1 MSPEKT
7 NHTLEQRKMKRNVEY
22 EQRDGATL
30 ETTGVPQRQ
39 EHALFTL
46 VSAPG
51 APRTLHSTLA
61 ASGATSSIGFTDIN
75 RYH

>member
-1 MSPEKT
+1 
-7 NHTLEQRKMKRNVEY
+7 MKRNVEY

-51 APRTLHSTLA
+51 SPQNTLA

>member
-51 APRTLHSTLA
+51 APRTH
-61 ASGATSSIGFTDIN
+61 
-75 RYH
+75 